1 MYAMKAQFDGRKVVM
16 PSIPPVHECSVI
28 IIFEE
33 KNAELERKDWQDI
46 QSVALSNVWLNE
58 EDAVYDTL

>member
-1 MYAMKAQFDGRKVVM
+1 MYAMKATFDGCKVVM
-16 PSIPPVHECSVI
+16 PTIPPVHKCSVI

-33 KNAELERKDWQDI
+33 KNADMERQDWQDI
-46 QSVALSNVWLNE
+46 QNVSLSNVWLNE